1 MPRVPR
7 DDAADA
13 AQADYVLRDGI
24 AQKAGAITRRG
35 LIREELNFENW
46 AAMTIYRAL
55 ALNHLVF
62 HADIRRSAICAMIV
76 SRRPPHRCG
85 PGDDQRGN
93 ALAIQAPA
101 ARDLGRW
108 ESRKTSFCGYCQ
120 IVLHRFD
127 AFDLFRNSRCLC

>member
-1 MPRVPR
+1 MPRFPR

-35 LIREELNFENW
+35 LIREELDFENW

-62 HADIRRSAICAMIV
+62 HVDIRR
-76 SRRPPHRCG
+76 RRDLRNDREP
-85 PGDDQRGN
+85 
-93 ALAIQAPA
+93 APA
-101 ARDLGRW
+101 AQMWPGRRSAGDCTGYPSARRARPRALGKPENVILPLLSNR
-108 ESRKTSFCGYCQ
+108 S
-120 IVLHRFD
+120 
-127 AFDLFRNSRCLC
+127 

>member
-1 MPRVPR
+1 MRRFPR

-35 LIREELNFENW
+35 LIREELDFENW

-62 HADIRRSAICAMIV
+62 MSILGPSA
-76 SRRPPHRCG
+76 H
-85 PGDDQRGN
+85 
-93 ALAIQAPA
+93 PA
-101 ARDLGRW
+101 
-108 ESRKTSFCGYCQ
+108 
-120 IVLHRFD
+120 
-127 AFDLFRNSRCLC
+127 

>member
-1 MPRVPR
+1 
-7 DDAADA
+7 
-13 AQADYVLRDGI
+13 VLRVGV

-35 LIREELNFENW
+35 LIREELDFENW

-62 HADIRRSAICAMIV
+62 HVDIRRRRDLRNDREPAPVAQMWPRAMIGG
-76 SRRPPHRCG
+76 RMA
-85 PGDDQRGN
+85 Q
-93 ALAIQAPA
+93 LIKAPT

-108 ESRKTSFCGYCQ
+108 ESRRTSFCGYCQ